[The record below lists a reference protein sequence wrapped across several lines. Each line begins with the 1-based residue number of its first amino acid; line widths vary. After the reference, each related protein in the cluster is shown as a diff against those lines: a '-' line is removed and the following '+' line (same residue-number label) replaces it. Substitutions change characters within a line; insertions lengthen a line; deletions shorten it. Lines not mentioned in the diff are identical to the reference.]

1 MGWPQRFVEE
11 PRGRAPDA
19 ILPSSS
25 AGATQEEG
33 EDKQKREEE
42 EKIGIETYE
51 TQP

>member
-25 AGATQEEG
+25 AGATQEG

-42 EKIGIETYE
+42 EKIDIETYE